1 MISVEGSGGP
11 SPQPNAAVGGGHR
24 RDQVSDQAP
33 EKEIRK
39 SRRALLA
46 AAVGG
51 AAAVAAQA
59 ALPLAAQAHDA
70 DDVELG
76 AVNASATTTE
86 IDASADDIDA
96 FKATATGTGSA
107 VVAAAVDGAGLAA
120 ASDTVAGAYVTSGDP
135 TTAQTIGQTLGTG
148 VYGFT
153 PTSPDPQTFVGTGVW
168 GESPD
173 VGVYGDGFL
182 GVEGD
187 GLGDDSAGV
196 VGYTAGARGVG
207 VVGQAD
213 GSAGIGVL
221 AYAPASNQ
229 TALKVTGKVS
239 FSRSGR
245 STIGSGKSSL
255 TVNVVG
261 VTSSSRVFAQ
271 LASNR
276 SGRYV
281 RAVVSTTGK
290 FTIYLNTT
298 VTSASYVIWWILN

>member
-1 MISVEGSGGP
+1 M
-11 SPQPNAAVGGGHR
+11 
-24 RDQVSDQAP
+24 SDQAP

-76 AVNASATTTE
+76 VTNVDVTTTGIDTSATV
-86 IDASADDIDA
+86 DVDA
-96 FKATATGTGSA
+96 FAAAAGGTGSA
-107 VVAAAVDGAGLAA
+107 VVATAEDGPAVTAVNSNVVQAA
-120 ASDTVAGAYVTSGDP
+120 AYVTSGDTTRAVAVTDTLVTGLYAWTP
-135 TTAQTIGQTLGTG
+135 TTNVEFPAAGIWGDSDDIG
-148 VYGFT
+148 VYG
-153 PTSPDPQTFVGTGVW
+153 TGAR
-168 GESPD
+168 
-173 VGVYGDGFL
+173 

-187 GLGDDSAGV
+187 ALFP
-196 VGYTAGARGVG
+196 GAVG
-207 VVGQAD
+207 VYAWAISTD
-213 GSAGIGVL
+213 
-221 AYAPASNQ
+221 AYA
-229 TALKVTGKVS
+229 LKAIGKVS

-245 STIGSGKSSL
+245 STIGAGKSSL
-255 TVNVVG
+255 AVNYAG

-281 RAVVSTTGK
+281 RAVVATTNK
-290 FTIYLNTT
+290 FTIYLNTS
-298 VTSASYVIWWILN
+298 VTSSTFVIWWILN